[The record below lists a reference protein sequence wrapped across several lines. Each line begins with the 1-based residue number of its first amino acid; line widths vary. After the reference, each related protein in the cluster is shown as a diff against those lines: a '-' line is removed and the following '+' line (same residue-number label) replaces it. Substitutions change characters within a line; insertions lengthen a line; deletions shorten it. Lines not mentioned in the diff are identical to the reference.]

1 MRPPEEEVIRKIVGE
16 WIHKADQDITSAE
29 ALLSQ
34 DPPLLYPS
42 CFHSQQA
49 AEKYLKAYLTR
60 RQVEF
65 PKTHSIRE
73 ILNLVKTADEELAT
87 ELLPATALTPYG
99 VEVRYPGDIPEPTLA
114 QAEEAVELA
123 KKVRGTILPL
133 LEDEP
138 GSSTT

>member
-1 MRPPEEEVIRKIVGE
+1 MKPPEEGVVLKIVGE
-16 WIHKADQDITSAE
+16 WLRKADQDIRSAE
-29 ALLSQ
+29 TLLMQ

-73 ILNLVKTADEELAT
+73 ILNLVKTVDEDLAGN
-87 ELLPATALTPYG
+87 LAPAAALTPYG
-99 VEVRYPGDIPEPTLA
+99 VDVRYPSDLPEPTRKET
-114 QAEEAVELA
+114 EEALSLA
-123 KKVRGTILPL
+123 KRVREAVTHRLKHLP
-133 LEDEP
+133 
-138 GSSTT
+138 

>member
-1 MRPPEEEVIRKIVGE
+1 MKPPEEEIIRKIAGE
-16 WIHKADQDITSAE
+16 WLHKANQDIAAAG

-34 DPPLLYPS
+34 EPPLLYPS

-73 ILNLVKTADEELAT
+73 ILNLVKTVDEELAM
-87 ELLPATALTPYG
+87 ELLSATALTPYG
-99 VEVRYPGDIPEPTLA
+99 VEVRYPGDIPEPSH
-114 QAEEAVELA
+114 EETEDAISLP
-123 KKVRGTILPL
+123 KKVRNAVMDRLKEIY
-133 LEDEP
+133 
-138 GSSTT
+138 